1 MILHHWSFVNNK
13 NNQNAF
19 NQSCKI
25 LTFLKHCRIF
35 TKHIKIQFFGISQS
49 KSILFKIKF
58 ILIDTTLNAVLSEIP
73 KFFIVGSVA
82 M

>member
-13 NNQNAF
+13 NNQNTF

-35 TKHIKIQFFGISQS
+35 TKHIKIQFFGISLN
-49 KSILFKIKF
+49 KSIILKIKF
-58 ILIDTTLNAVLSEIP
+58 ILIDTTQNAVLCKIP
-73 KFFIVGSVA
+73 KFFIVASA
-82 M
+82 SM